1 MEGAPGAGGVTWLL
15 IAIIGFLLLCL
26 RHGVGRILPELIA
39 GRVAEI
45 LIADRARCEAEAQAT
60 YDACVERSAKPNTR
74 IH

>member
-15 IAIIGFLLLCL
+15 IAIIGFLLICL

-39 GRVAEI
+39 RRVADL
-45 LIADRARCEAEAQAT
+45 LIADRTRREAEAQAT
-60 YDACVERSAKPNTR
+60 YDACAARSAKPNTR